1 LGSFSVAI
9 KIKTII
15 SFIRPRYEF
24 YYFDFSFLF
33 LTSFKPI
40 KRNSVTVDRYA
51 STYRITRSHYTM
63 DKLRMGVARLRVGSL
78 VRSRLKLLKV
88 RIFLFIKPVSNLF
101 IGFYREII
109 TVIKVE
115 RILLFLHFL
124 FSVNRFRTSSG
135 ARR

>member
-1 LGSFSVAI
+1 M
-9 KIKTII
+9 KTII
-15 SFIRPRYEF
+15 SFARPRYEF

-33 LTSFKPI
+33 LISFKSI
-40 KRNSVTVDRYA
+40 RRNSVTVNRYV

-63 DKLRMGVARLRVGSL
+63 NKLKMRVARLRVGSL
-78 VRSRLKLLKV
+78 VKSRSKLLKV

-101 IGFYREII
+101 IGFYREIM
-109 TVIKVE
+109 TMVEVE

-124 FSVNRFRTSSG
+124 FSVNRFRTNSG